1 MKKWRIWDDDNHIN
15 SCLSSLLRG
24 IKILF
29 IIQISLHFILPCFD
43 AFLDLGGGFQSFIHT
58 IYPQRYEDYDRF
70 HHALYHGL
78 QGNTTTTATTTT
90 ATTTTSTT
98 ATRNTIC
105 VPGAGFSGFWFSL
118 GRINVIEQMSIES
131 QSLGTITRNNR
142 YTYTNTHTNVT
153 NQTMHSDLYRHR
165 QPNPNPNPNLVNS
178 AHQMSRSPNNH
189 SYTCFSA
196 GCIGATVAIFNLTIE
211 SVLDIATETQG
222 LWQRGTIGRYHIVE
236 HFIDGILDLYLKNGF
251 ENGNANYLE
260 EKLSRIRVLT
270 TGRTKPEAAEA
281 CLGDGSCLDGNRRWY
296 EYSYR
301 YRYRYSHHL
310 RSPTNMKELKEL
322 LMQTTWM

>member
-1 MKKWRIWDDDNHIN
+1 M
-15 SCLSSLLRG
+15 
-24 IKILF
+24 
-29 IIQISLHFILPCFD
+29 
-43 AFLDLGGGFQSFIHT
+43 
-58 IYPQRYEDYDRF
+58 
-70 HHALYHGL
+70 
-78 QGNTTTTATTTT
+78 
-90 ATTTTSTT
+90 
-98 ATRNTIC
+98 
-105 VPGAGFSGFWFSL
+105 
-118 GRINVIEQMSIES
+118 
-131 QSLGTITRNNR
+131 
-142 YTYTNTHTNVT
+142 
-153 NQTMHSDLYRHR
+153 
-165 QPNPNPNPNLVNS
+165 
-178 AHQMSRSPNNH
+178 
-189 SYTCFSA
+189 
-196 GCIGATVAIFNLTIE
+196 AIFNLTIE

-251 ENGNANYLE
+251 ENGNAKYLE